1 MKDELKLSYWD
12 FAMTTIIMYL
22 VPMIFI
28 QINVFLMQSFAPEI
42 YSSLKMRDNIVI
54 QHFLDF
60 KFAAY
65 LAIPLFLSLAL
76 GILKVL
82 GIFKHYAIPLY
93 APLFVVYTLMPYIE
107 KFDFESI
114 FLWLFLVPFSITF
127 AFHYTVLRILFINF
141 PKIKKIAY
149 VSMIILFLIFL
160 FVVFT
165 DSYYYSINKFGYQ
178 YNIDNLYSM
187 ISIIPRFITLF
198 AFVALFI
205 IFISAYV
212 YCWKNRYNILRTKG
226 ALDKGVLI

>member
-12 FAMTTIIMYL
+12 FAMTIIIMYL
-22 VPMIFI
+22 VPIIFN
-28 QINVFLMQSFAPEI
+28 QIIVELIKSYTPEM
-42 YSSLKMRDNIVI
+42 YSSLERSENAITK
-54 QHFLDF
+54 HFIDF

-65 LAIPLFLSLAL
+65 IIITLFVSLAL

-82 GIFKHYAIPLY
+82 GIFKHYGIPLLF
-93 APLFVVYTLMPYIE
+93 PLLIIYPFMPYVE
-107 KFDFESI
+107 KLDIYSTLLNI
-114 FLWLFLVPFSITF
+114 FLIPFSLTF
-127 AFHYTVLRILFINF
+127 VCHYYVLRTLFANF

-149 VSMIILFLIFL
+149 VSMIILFLIFI

-212 YCWKNRYNILRTKG
+212 YYWKNRHNLKTIRPKG
-226 ALDKGVLI
+226 L